1 MKNSCQILN
10 DGKNDGKD
18 GYEKRMKK
26 TCEKF
31 ITLHNGSSEVML
43 LVITHLLRKI
53 RFADSKMHGIK
64 FNLDKNIFSK
74 RA

>member
-26 TCEKF
+26 TFEKF
-31 ITLHNGSSEVML
+31 ITLYNGNFEVIL
-43 LVITHLLRKI
+43 LVITI
-53 RFADSKMHGIK
+53 VTY
-64 FNLDKNIFSK
+64 
-74 RA
+74 

>member
-31 ITLHNGSSEVML
+31 ITLYNGNFESML
-43 LVITHLLRKI
+43 PAITIGTYYEKSDLQIQKCM
-53 RFADSKMHGIK
+53 K
-64 FNLDKNIFSK
+64 
-74 RA
+74 

>member
-31 ITLHNGSSEVML
+31 ITLHNGNTEVML
-43 LVITHLLRKI
+43 LVITIVTYYEKSDLQAQKCTWNKI
-53 RFADSKMHGIK
+53 QFR
-64 FNLDKNIFSK
+64 
-74 RA
+74 